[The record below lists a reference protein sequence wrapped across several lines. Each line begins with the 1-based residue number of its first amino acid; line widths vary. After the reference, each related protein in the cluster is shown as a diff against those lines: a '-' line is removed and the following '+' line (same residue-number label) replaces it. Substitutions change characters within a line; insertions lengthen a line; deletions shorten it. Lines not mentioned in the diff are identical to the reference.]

1 MCLDSAQ
8 SLVSVEVV
16 SAADGRGASVFD
28 ELVGS
33 SEMARPALIA
43 VEQTGPRS
51 DLLDRAVRVGLI
63 HESFLYENP
72 DAAPRVTPGALGSL
86 DALGASWFDRELVVR
101 LYLDRG
107 FGKVGELAEARAF
120 GRRRFAQWAAQST
133 ALRSGILLGHGEDRG
148 AVSQRVCARVM
159 SQVLGALTIAGFDSI
174 ARQLLREF
182 FDTVLAEPLDIPD
195 AVSVLSRMIPN
206 DQQRWTFAKDGPDHA
221 ATFTATVTA
230 PDGRTVTAA
239 AQSKKAAKSAAA
251 TDFLRTYGTIK
262 AAAKKPFTPPKAMP
276 LPSAARA
283 RIDTAT
289 RGLVVAA
296 AWRPLL
302 TQAFIHNS
310 YAYENTPVID
320 RAGQRDNR
328 ILAFVGSTV
337 LEYEYTLSTAGH
349 HLEDPQQ
356 AYTHLTQ
363 TNENLADAANTLEL
377 DRALLLGHGQMRGG
391 VGTEMAASLLQALAA
406 AVYLSHGAPRTLWN
420 TLPAHWDA
428 VRPVL
433 APDNPREHDPMTAL
447 QQRLNGTSLQ
457 WQYDLAAERGPHHDR
472 MYEVDLRVTSPIL
485 VTSVSVRSAP
495 ASNQKAARADEART
509 FAAALDWLAAPT
521 GAAPQRIVDC
531 VSFLRAHLDA
541 EEEAAQAQHPPGA
554 SETESVV
561 ERSEPERSEP
571 ERPSTRRDV
580 ADTPGAPPVGETT
593 TLLGVADFG
602 VDTTSDQVG
611 YLASCYRHLVPST
624 VRNAGTAAAVVRAVA
639 ALARDTA
646 ERVDTLVTRYGVFFG
661 DPEIAARAIRAE
673 DHRLAN
679 YLRETTDRPARR
691 LHAVTEAARTA
702 LPLAF
707 AFGTAENEVLTT
719 VAARLD
725 TLIDHSRDLLRG
737 DDRYGGDPE
746 LASEIDQ
753 SQAVYQQVRQFRT
766 RRPERWQQASLV
778 SRVQLASAH
787 ARRFDTVLANQVPR
801 RPDPTA
807 KRARLIFEV
816 LPGGTSRDFV
826 TERRREHERQH
837 PRKLPTLDPR
847 RTDILDELA
856 GHYGPAR
863 CTFYRGFATQGQL
876 YEIGEN
882 ITEDYLILVID
893 RGRGEDAIA
902 ISPAAGRHATYLLR
916 HDVTERPWNEVFA
929 HPKLDAK
936 DLGAKRLVFRDRFPL
951 DQYRSMREKARA
963 LLDCRAQV
971 FHGQLVYQP
980 ERFTY
985 SVNQ

>member
-1 MCLDSAQ
+1 MT
-8 SLVSVEVV
+8 
-16 SAADGRGASVFD
+16 F
-28 ELVGS
+28 
-33 SEMARPALIA
+33 
-43 VEQTGPRS
+43 T
-51 DLLDRAVRVGLI
+51 
-63 HESFLYENP
+63 
-72 DAAPRVTPGALGSL
+72 
-86 DALGASWFDRELVVR
+86 
-101 LYLDRG
+101 
-107 FGKVGELAEARAF
+107 
-120 GRRRFAQWAAQST
+120 
-133 ALRSGILLGHGEDRG
+133 
-148 AVSQRVCARVM
+148 
-159 SQVLGALTIAGFDSI
+159 GFDSI
-174 ARQLLREF
+174 ARRLLREF
-182 FDTVLAEPLDIPD
+182 FDTVLAESLDISD
-195 AVSVLSRMIPN
+195 AVSALSRMIPN
-206 DQQRWTFAKDGPDHA
+206 DQQRWTFVKDGPDHA

-230 PDGRTVTAA
+230 PGGRTVTAA
-239 AQSKKAAKSAAA
+239 AHSKKAARSAAA
-251 TDFLRTYGTIK
+251 TEFLRTYGTIK
-262 AAAKKPFTPPKAMP
+262 VAATKPFTLPKAMP

-289 RGLVVAA
+289 RGLVVPA
-296 AWRPLL
+296 AWRPVL

-310 YAYENTPVID
+310 YAYENTPLID

-356 AYTHLTQ
+356 SYTHLTQ
-363 TNENLADAANTLEL
+363 TNENLAEAANTLEL
-377 DRALLLGHGQMRGG
+377 DRALLLGHGQMLHG

-433 APDNPREHDPMTAL
+433 APDNPRGHDPMTGL

-457 WQYDLAAERGPHHDR
+457 WQYDLASVRGPHHDR
-472 MYEVDLRVTSPIL
+472 VFEVDLRVTSPVL
-485 VTSVSVRSAP
+485 ATSVIVRSAP
-495 ASNQKAARADEART
+495 ASNQKAARADAART

-521 GAAPQRIVDC
+521 GTAPQRIADC
-531 VSFLRAHLDA
+531 VSFIRAHLDA
-541 EEEAAQAQHPPGA
+541 EEETAQDQHPHGA
-554 SETESVV
+554 SESESAVEHTEP

-571 ERPSTRRDV
+571 EHAKPQHPEPARPSTRRDV
-580 ADTPGAPPVGETT
+580 ADTTASPAAPPVGETT
-593 TLLGVADFG
+593 ALLGVADFG

-611 YLASCYRHLVPST
+611 YLASCYHHLSPST
-624 VRNAGTAAAVVRAVA
+624 VRNAGTAAAVVRVVA
-639 ALARDTA
+639 ELARDTA
-646 ERVDTLVTRYGVFFG
+646 ARVDTLVNRYGVFFD

-691 LHAVTEAARTA
+691 LHAVTEAARTT

-707 AFGTAENEVLTT
+707 AFATAENEVLTT
-719 VAARLD
+719 VDDRLD
-725 TLIDHSRDLLRG
+725 TLIDHSRDLLHG
-737 DDRYGGDPE
+737 ADRYGDDPE

-753 SQAVYQQVRQFRT
+753 AQAVYQQVRQFRT
-766 RRPERWQQASLV
+766 GGPERWQQASLI
-778 SRVQLASAH
+778 SRTQLASVH

-807 KRARLIFEV
+807 KRARLTFEV

-826 TERRREHERQH
+826 TERQRAHERQH
-837 PRKLPTLDPR
+837 PRTLPTLDPR

-951 DQYRSMREKARA
+951 DQYLSMREKARA
-963 LLDCRAQV
+963 LLDCRPQL
-971 FHGQLVYQP
+971 FHGRLVYQP

-985 SVNQ
+985 SVDR